1 MDFVQASAESG
12 FSSSMPLDGRLGSI
26 GEQSPLTVTVGNEDT
41 PMRSSFALAASKPL
55 GSEPESPAG
64 AGHPISLK
72 VSFIEASSSPACA
85 DHSDEDNP
93 CSVTL
98 PQHPKESQRSPLS
111 TLQ

>member
-1 MDFVQASAESG
+1 
-12 FSSSMPLDGRLGSI
+12 
-26 GEQSPLTVTVGNEDT
+26 
-41 PMRSSFALAASKPL
+41 MRSSFALAASKPL
-55 GSEPESPAG
+55 GSESESPAG

-93 CSVTL
+93 CSATL